1 MRLDKEAKDAAAK
14 AKKKKK
20 KKQEL
25 EEEEADRAQLWQ
37 ALSSTDALTRDKLE
51 HLYWDEVSPPHPPSV
66 SNHFISPQV
75 ADTKEINSYS
85 EDVLR
90 THAPAWSESR
100 DIKVSIQAY

>member
-1 MRLDKEAKDAAAK
+1 M
-14 AKKKKK
+14 
-20 KKQEL
+20 
-25 EEEEADRAQLWQ
+25 
-37 ALSSTDALTRDKLE
+37 LTRGRS
-51 HLYWDEVSPPHPPSV
+51 HFVTRYAQSCMHARTNTFSPPPLPSV